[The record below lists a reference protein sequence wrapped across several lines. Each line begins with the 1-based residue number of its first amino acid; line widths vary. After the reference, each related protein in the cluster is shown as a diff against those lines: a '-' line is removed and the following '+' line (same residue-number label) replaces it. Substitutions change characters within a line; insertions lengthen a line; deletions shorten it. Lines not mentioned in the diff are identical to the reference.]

1 MDSSNSSIDWTK
13 NLELYLKEVG
23 EHSLCLGMLHKKCE
37 SKFSAK
43 ALCIDL
49 PVIVISTLCGS
60 LTLSAK
66 SMFGEEFEDSALKI
80 VGAFSLFSG
89 ILGTI
94 QAYFS
99 YSRRAENHRN
109 SYLEYTKL
117 YRFVKVE
124 LGLPRKSRIRPKDLL
139 KLINDQF
146 ERLNELSQLVPEDV
160 VSTFQKKY
168 KSSTIDRPPE
178 LNGLD
183 EIKIYIHSDVG
194 SVKSEEST
202 SIRQTINVELQNR
215 APPTHVPRDRHL
227 RDIPP
232 QLINRVVSTPAVIT
246 PAVITPEV
254 ITPEVITPEVITTT
268 EDDVNV
274 EI

>member
-1 MDSSNSSIDWTK
+1 MNQNIAWTR

-23 EHSLCLGMLHKKCE
+23 EHSLCLGMLHKRCE

-66 SMFGEEFEDSALKI
+66 SMFGVAMEDTALKI
-80 VGAFSLFSG
+80 VGGMSLFSG

-109 SYLEYTKL
+109 SYLEYSKL

-124 LGLPRKSRIRPKDLL
+124 LGLPRQSRMRPKDLL

-146 ERLNELSQLVPEDV
+146 ERLNELSPLVPE
-160 VSTFQKKY
+160 SINAIFKKKY
-168 KSSTIDRPPE
+168 SDSTIDRPPE

-183 EIKIYIHSDVG
+183 EINIYQPSD
-194 SVKSEEST
+194 SDNS
-202 SIRQTINVELQNR
+202 SIRENVVLQVGNDDIN
-215 APPTHVPRDRHL
+215 
-227 RDIPP
+227 I
-232 QLINRVVSTPAVIT
+232 
-246 PAVITPEV
+246 
-254 ITPEVITPEVITTT
+254 
-268 EDDVNV
+268 
-274 EI
+274 

>member
-1 MDSSNSSIDWTK
+1 MNENIAWTK

-37 SKFSAK
+37 SKYSSK

-66 SMFGEEFEDSALKI
+66 SMFGVANEDSALKI

-109 SYLEYTKL
+109 SYLEYSKL

-124 LGLPRKSRIRPKDLL
+124 LGLPRVSRIRPKDLL

-146 ERLNELSQLVPEDV
+146 ERLNELSPLIPESV
-160 VSTFQKKY
+160 IGLFQKKY
-168 KSSTIDRPPE
+168 KKSTIDRPPE

-183 EIKIYIHSDVG
+183 EINIYQPSDSDSATSAV
-194 SVKSEEST
+194 ESLPREN
-202 SIRQTINVELQNR
+202 IILQV
-215 APPTHVPRDRHL
+215 A
-227 RDIPP
+227 
-232 QLINRVVSTPAVIT
+232 
-246 PAVITPEV
+246 E
-254 ITPEVITPEVITTT
+254 
-268 EDDVNV
+268 DVNF
-274 EI
+274 

>member
-1 MDSSNSSIDWTK
+1 MNENISWTR

-23 EHSLCLGMLHKKCE
+23 EHSLCLGMLHKACE
-37 SKFSAK
+37 SKYSSK

-66 SMFGEEFEDSALKI
+66 SMFGDENEDNALKI

-109 SYLEYTKL
+109 SYLEYSKL

-124 LGLPRKSRIRPKDLL
+124 MGLPRVSRIRPKDLL

-146 ERLNELSQLVPEDV
+146 ERLNELSPLIPQD
-160 VSTFQKKY
+160 TIKAFKKTY
-168 KSSTIDRPPE
+168 KTSTIDRPPE
-178 LNGLD
+178 LQGLD
-183 EIKIYIHSDVG
+183 EINIYSVSDSDREA
-194 SVKSEEST
+194 SVNME
-202 SIRQTINVELQNR
+202 NVILQ
-215 APPTHVPRDRHL
+215 
-227 RDIPP
+227 IG
-232 QLINRVVSTPAVIT
+232 
-246 PAVITPEV
+246 
-254 ITPEVITPEVITTT
+254 
-268 EDDVNV
+268 EDDL
-274 EI
+274 IL